1 MSIESVAEPGSIL
14 LAHQTNALVQDVVLT
29 EEQPPITVKGFL
41 RPIIM
46 YKIVGT
52 YDELVEEGRVV
63 LQEREGLRVLVDL
76 TKQDKSEA
84 IAVLEEAL
92 SQLKN

>member
-1 MSIESVAEPGSIL
+1 M
-14 LAHQTNALVQDVVLT
+14 LAHQINALVQDVVLT

-41 RPIIM
+41 RPIIT

-63 LQEREGLRVLVDL
+63 LQEREGVRVLVDL

-84 IAVLEEAL
+84 IAVLEEVL

>member
-1 MSIESVAEPGSIL
+1 M

-41 RPIIM
+41 RPIIT

-52 YDELVEEGRVV
+52 DDELVEEGRVV
-63 LQEREGLRVLVDL
+63 LQEREGLSRDSPDGSSQSPIIVAQGSSDRE
-76 TKQDKSEA
+76 SGPG
-84 IAVLEEAL
+84 L
-92 SQLKN
+92 SR

>member
-1 MSIESVAEPGSIL
+1 MRKVL
-14 LAHQTNALVQDVVLT
+14 LAHQINALVQDVVLT

-41 RPIIM
+41 RPIIT

-84 IAVLEEAL
+84 IAVLEEVL